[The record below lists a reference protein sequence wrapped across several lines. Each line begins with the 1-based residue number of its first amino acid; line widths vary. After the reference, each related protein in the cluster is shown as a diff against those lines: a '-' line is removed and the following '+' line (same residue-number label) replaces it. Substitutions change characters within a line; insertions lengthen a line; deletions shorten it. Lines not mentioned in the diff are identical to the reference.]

1 MCEGSRR
8 PCDMCLRLLSA
19 RTRYDMAFD
28 ARWATFNMVESL
40 AQQLGLIEQLEEG
53 GDGESDS

>member
-1 MCEGSRR
+1 
-8 PCDMCLRLLSA
+8 MCLRLLSA